1 MTYIWIN
8 PVAEGMY
15 EPKQLTAFLQK
26 HGYEQVKVTGDWL
39 NIVKEKYGALVNT
52 SDRPVIDMRCPK
64 TKQVLDE
71 MGGTSKFTVPEIEPI
86 LIHCAREISARE
98 DLQGEEKIIT
108 TPCQALADMGN
119 ALQLPDTTFIPWNQ
133 FLAMLNAQP
142 ISNDESL
149 TMQQLQESPIPP
161 GFFEDLELKTVSL
174 TGEEEIRKYFQN
186 HKLQETTKDIQLM
199 ELLFCQHGCHNG
211 DGIIATDTPKIRKC
225 ES

>member
-26 HGYEQVKVTGDWL
+26 HSYEQVKVTGDWL
-39 NIVKEKYGALVNT
+39 NIVKEKYRALVNT

-71 MGGTSKFTVPEIEPI
+71 MGVTSKFTVPEIEPI

-108 TPCQALADMGN
+108 TPCQSLADMGN

-133 FLAMLNAQP
+133 FLAMLNAQR

-149 TMQQLQESPIPP
+149 TTQQLQESPIPP

-174 TGEEEIRKYFQN
+174 TGEEDIREYFQN

-199 ELLFCQHGCHNG
+199 EMLFCCHGCHHG
-211 DGIIATDTPKIRKC
+211 DGL
-225 ES
+225 